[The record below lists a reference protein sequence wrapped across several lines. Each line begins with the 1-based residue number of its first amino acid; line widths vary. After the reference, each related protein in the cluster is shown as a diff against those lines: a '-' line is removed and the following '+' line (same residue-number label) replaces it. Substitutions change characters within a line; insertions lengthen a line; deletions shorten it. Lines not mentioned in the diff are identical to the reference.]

1 MDTEA
6 TELIKI
12 RQIAFTELHPDP
24 NQALTAALMLADVDG
39 VLEAGAESPTLLN
52 IHYNILEISLEQI
65 ETALTETGF
74 HLSSRLIYRLQ
85 RALYYYT
92 EDVQRANNGCRRGDS
107 NCTRKIFIERYQH
120 RDHTLRDP
128 RPEHWRKYL

>member
-1 MDTEA
+1 MESGDA
-6 TELIKI
+6 DLIKV

-24 NQALTAALMLADVDG
+24 RQAQTAALMLADVDG
-39 VLEAGAESPTLLN
+39 ILEASDASAVLLN
-52 IHYNILEISLEQI
+52 LRYNLLEISLEQI

-74 HLSSRLIYRLQ
+74 HLNSRLIYRLQ

-107 NCTRKIFIERYQH
+107 NCTRKIFIERYQQ
-120 RDHTLRDP
+120 RDHTLQDP

>member
-1 MDTEA
+1 MDTEE
-6 TELIKI
+6 TDLVKT

-24 NQALTAALMLADVDG
+24 RQAETAARMLSGVDG
-39 VLEAGAESPTLLN
+39 ILETRAPTPTLLEVRY
-52 IHYNILEISLEQI
+52 HVLEVTLEQI

-74 HLSSRLIYRLQ
+74 HLSSRLIHKLQ

-107 NCTRKIFIERYQH
+107 NCTRKIFIESYQR
-120 RDHTLRDP
+120 RDHRLRDP
-128 RPEHWRKYL
+128 RPEHWRRYL